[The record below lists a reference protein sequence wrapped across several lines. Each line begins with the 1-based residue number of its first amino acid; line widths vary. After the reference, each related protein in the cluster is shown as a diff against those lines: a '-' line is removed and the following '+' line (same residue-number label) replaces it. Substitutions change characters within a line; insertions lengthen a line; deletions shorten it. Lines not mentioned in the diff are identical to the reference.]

1 MKLLEIYKN
10 LNNFQWNNHHTNII
24 PKTNPSGEKGIIVKG
39 PYECSFSFSKNIR
52 QISLVYDVLVN
63 GKIYK
68 EILKENLEKL

>member
-1 MKLLEIYKN
+1 MKIGDLVKVSNLKLE
-10 LNNFQWNNHHTNII
+10 
-24 PKTNPSGEKGIIVKG
+24 KTNPSGEKGIIVKG